1 MEFKRTC
8 IFGYKATWKRSNG
21 SIVAENCLQSE
32 PSWMYDHR
40 DVIKVLKIKDVVLP
54 GSHDSG
60 SYTKSGDLYS
70 IFAGSVFTQEENFL
84 SQLIWGVRFFD
95 IRPAILRTSVPIIDQ
110 NAPKFWISHSVFPTH
125 WMQTVVD
132 DTKTFLKNTKE
143 IIIWEI
149 INFSVIPGGG
159 RWLSEDFKMFME
171 YLKQEF
177 NDWLVK
183 PGSLSWDKVK

>member
-1 MEFKRTC
+1 M
-8 IFGYKATWKRSNG
+8 N
-21 SIVAENCLQSE
+21 
-32 PSWMYDHR
+32 DHH
-40 DVIKVLKIKDVVLP
+40 DVIKDLKIRDAVLP

-84 SQLIWGVRFFD
+84 SQLLWGVRFFD
-95 IRPAILRTSVPIIDQ
+95 IRPAVLRTYIPLVDQ
-110 NAPKFWISHSVFPTH
+110 NVPKFWIHHGGFPTH

-143 IIIWEI
+143 IIVWEM
-149 INFSVIPGGG
+149 INFSVVPLQGAGW
-159 RWLSEDFKMFME
+159 RAEEYKMFME

-177 NDWLVK
+177 KDWLVK
-183 PGSLSWDKVK
+183 PGNLSWDKVK